1 VNYQY
6 YPDIAEG
13 QTNLNFLANINL
25 AYGFSVG
32 GSLQRDMD
40 ANKNILSAGWIGF
53 QRQCWGLK
61 LGASKGKAE
70 NTKCN
75 GCVTSDRSGGYR
87 EMVVKKCRK
96 FEMPKM
102 PKVS

>member
-1 VNYQY
+1 MNYQY

-61 LGASKGKAE
+61 LGASKESG
-70 NTKCN
+70 NTN
-75 GCVTSDRSGGYR
+75 V
-87 EMVVKKCRK
+87 MVVLRLIGLGDTGGW
-96 FEMPKM
+96 
-102 PKVS
+102 